1 MEKEIDSRTQ
11 IASVGERTINLVDSS
26 RNRPVKIEVWYPIE
40 ETEYSN
46 DDITELPFVLEPAVR
61 DAAFKSMKHP
71 MICLSHGT
79 GGNRFGLAWLAMEL
93 AKQGYFV
100 AAVDHWGNT
109 FDNKIP
115 EYFVKVWERP
125 LDIQFMI
132 TSLLEDDEIG
142 RLIDSSKIGAAGFS
156 LGGYT
161 TIALAGA
168 EIDYATLIGNSKTF
182 KGRREF
188 IIPEYGNVATLFK
201 SFIKDRK
208 DLNKYALKDNRIKA
222 FVAMAPA
229 LGLGFSREEQFEK
242 INSPI
247 LIIGAEKDRM
257 TPTKTNAKNYY
268 KLIKEAQYREIEGK
282 IGHYIFMNVAK
293 ENLQQNAKRYFKDA
307 RTVNRAIIHNQVS
320 EMIVKYFNEVLFQ

>member
-1 MEKEIDSRTQ
+1 MQKEIDGRAQ

-46 DDITELPFVLEPAVR
+46 DDITELPFVLEPTVR
-61 DAAFKSMKHP
+61 DAAFKRIKHP
-71 MICLSHGT
+71 MVCLSHGT
-79 GGNRFGLAWLAMEL
+79 GGNRFGLAWLAIKL
-93 AKQGYFV
+93 AQKGYFV

-125 LDIQFMI
+125 LDIQFMV

-142 RLIDSSKIGAAGFS
+142 RLIDDSKIGAAGFS

-161 TIALAGA
+161 IMALAGA
-168 EIDYATLIGNSKTF
+168 EIDYATLMDNSKTF

-188 IIPEYGNVATLFK
+188 IIPEYGNLAALLK
-201 SFIKDRK
+201 SFIKNKK
-208 DLNKYALKDNRIKA
+208 DLYGYVLKDNRIKA

-229 LGLGFSREEQFEK
+229 LGLGFSREEQFAK
-242 INSPI
+242 IDSSI

-257 TPTKTNAKNYY
+257 TPIKTNAKNYY
-268 KLIKEAQYREIEGK
+268 KLIREAQYREIEGK
-282 IGHYIFMNVAK
+282 VGHYIFMNVAG
-293 ENLQQNAKRYFKDA
+293 EDLQQNAKRYFRDA
-307 RTVNRAIIHNQVS
+307 KKVNRSIIHNQLS
-320 EMIVKYFNEVLFQ
+320 EMIAKYFNEVLSH